1 MLLKRNGTF
10 DGSVL
15 NAFFIDEN
23 KIYFIFKSVRRSFA
37 NRYQSMQYQFGEKA
51 DLVRIAC
58 QKIYNTHNTILYNYF
73 LQKKTV
79 KTRFFFSELSLRGFR
94 VVRRSASICGLV
106 YCYKLVRSI

>member
-37 NRYQSMQYQFGEKA
+37 NRNQSMQYQFGEKA

-73 LQKKTV
+73 LQKKLL
-79 KTRFFFSELSLRGFR
+79 KPGFFSQNCHCADSEWFADLRPF
-94 VVRRSASICGLV
+94 VVLYI
-106 YCYKLVRSI
+106 VRS